1 MASDTGALTLNEPS
15 SPDRV
20 VQTDLVSPKQP
31 QTLKRLPLGGDY
43 LTTVRKKISFV
54 VGFVQSLN

>member
-1 MASDTGALTLNEPS
+1 MKSVGLTLNEPS

-20 VQTDLVSPKQP
+20 VQTDLVSPQQP

-43 LTTVRKKISFV
+43 LTTAKTKKTTH
-54 VGFVQSLN
+54 LNSRDM

>member
-1 MASDTGALTLNEPS
+1 MVSERGALTLNEPS

-20 VQTDLVSPKQP
+20 IQTDLVSPKQP

-43 LTTVRKKISFV
+43 LTTVRKKNNSFV
-54 VGFVQSLN
+54 VGFVQF